1 MAKTKTKAH
10 ARQKDILRS
19 TTSPLVKGVP
29 KKSQKS
35 IEDLLTEAAEL
46 LEQSQP
52 ELALPLA
59 EEALKRLEAERQE
72 QHVGTEDEIDI
83 DDLLSLA
90 AQGVPT
96 LPPVLTLNA
105 EIQVALGDV
114 DSARRNFT
122 RATRIDKDGALIS
135 AEPWLWLAQLCEEG
149 GKESI
154 GYFEQACEVLRNEIE
169 VLEEAVN
176 EMNTTTTTTTTVGGA
191 ADEDAGTKRVL
202 DEKKS
207 KLAEALCAMAEVY
220 MTDLSWE
227 NDAEGR
233 CESLV
238 TEAVA
243 VCPEYLSA
251 GVLQTLASVRI
262 SQERIEDARTALTR
276 SLDIWKDTSSASQ
289 AESSKDNGSADEGSA
304 GDDGRKPDFA
314 TRVSLSRLLMEVQLE
329 PLAMSV
335 LEGLIREDDQ
345 SVECWYLGGWCQ
357 VLISQK
363 ADTNAET
370 RAKCLDTAR
379 QWLETCLR
387 LYRVLGYEDE
397 PLREHAVELVQG
409 LKKEL
414 VGGADGA
421 MDEDEG
427 DGWEDVDDQEDE
439 DEDDEDGD
447 LEIEADEEDGA
458 RSHAGAKSAADGDVE
473 MT

>member
-10 ARQKDILRS
+10 SKQKDILRS
-19 TTSPLVKGVP
+19 TTSPLVKSTP
-29 KKSQKS
+29 QRSQKS

-59 EEALKRLEAERQE
+59 EEALRRLEVERQE
-72 QHVGTEDEIDI
+72 QRSPKDDEIDT
-83 DDLLSLA
+83 DDLLALA

-96 LPPVLTLNA
+96 LPSVLTLNA

-114 DSARRNFT
+114 VSARRNFT

-149 GKESI
+149 GTESI
-154 GYFEQACEVLRNEIE
+154 RYFEHACEVLRNEID
-169 VLEEAVN
+169 VLEEAAN
-176 EMNTTTTTTTTVGGA
+176 EMDITGSDG
-191 ADEDAGTKRVL
+191 DAGTKRVL
-202 DEKKS
+202 NEKKS
-207 KLAEALCAMAEVY
+207 KLADALCAMAEVY

-227 NDAEGR
+227 NDAESR

-243 VCPEYLSA
+243 VCPEHLGA

-262 SQERIEDARTALTR
+262 SQERMEDARTALKR
-276 SLDIWKDTSSASQ
+276 SLDIWNDAGPSASEEE
-289 AESSKDNGSADEGSA
+289 AAGLKEKNKDGESSSVVVGAD
-304 GDDGRKPDFA
+304 DDGRKPDFA

-329 PLAMSV
+329 HLAMAV
-335 LEGLIREDDQ
+335 LEGLVREDDQ
-345 SVECWYLGGWCQ
+345 SIECWYLGGWCQ

-363 ADTNAET
+363 PDTTTSAE
-370 RAKCLDTAR
+370 AKRKWLETAR
-379 QWLETCLR
+379 QWLENCLR

-397 PLREHAVELVQG
+397 RLREHAVELVHG

-414 VGGADGA
+414 RVEGE
-421 MDEDEG
+421 MDEEED
-427 DGWEDVDDQEDE
+427 DAWEDVDEQDD
-439 DEDDEDGD
+439 DDDDEDGD
-447 LEIEADEEDGA
+447 GDVEIEADGDNDVE
-458 RSHAGAKSAADGDVE
+458 SHTAAKAADGDVE

>member
-1 MAKTKTKAH
+1 MAKTKTKAGSKQ
-10 ARQKDILRS
+10 RDILRS

-46 LEQSQP
+46 LEQAQP

-59 EEALKRLEAERQE
+59 EEALKRLETERQE
-72 QHVGTEDEIDI
+72 QHAPKEDEIEI

-90 AQGVPT
+90 AQGIPT
-96 LPPVLTLNA
+96 LPSVLTLNA

-114 DSARRNFT
+114 ESARRNFL

-149 GKESI
+149 GAESI
-154 GYFEQACEVLRNEIE
+154 RYFEQACEVLRNEIE

-176 EMNTTTTTTTTVGGA
+176 EMDTGSDG
-191 ADEDAGTKRVL
+191 DAGAKKVL

-207 KLAEALCAMAEVY
+207 KLADALCAMAEVY

-227 NDAEGR
+227 NDAESR

-262 SQERIEDARTALTR
+262 SQERIEDARTALKR
-276 SLDIWKDTSSASQ
+276 SLDIWNDTPSASVQ
-289 AESSKDNGSADEGSA
+289 DPTKDEEASA
-304 GDDGRKPDFA
+304 GEDGRRPDFA

-329 PLAMSV
+329 PVAMTV
-335 LEGLIREDDQ
+335 LEGLVREDDQ

-357 VLISQK
+357 VLVSQK
-363 ADTNAET
+363 GDTPSET
-370 RAKCLDTAR
+370 KAKCLETAK
-379 QWLETCLR
+379 QWLDNCLR
-387 LYRVLGYEDE
+387 LYRVQGYEDE
-397 PLREHAVELVQG
+397 RLREHAVELVDG

-414 VGGADGA
+414 GLEGE
-421 MDEDEG
+421 MDEDDG
-427 DGWEDVDDQEDE
+427 DWEDVDDQDDE
-439 DEDDEDGD
+439 EEAEEDGD
-447 LEIEADEEDGA
+447 LEIEAD
-458 RSHAGAKSAADGDVE
+458 GDVDAEDDAARRHPGASAKATAKDEDIE

>member
-1 MAKTKTKAH
+1 MAKTKTKGH
-10 ARQKDILRS
+10 SKQQKDILRS
-19 TTSPLVKGVP
+19 TTSPLVKGGVVP
-29 KKSQKS
+29 KKSHQKS
-35 IEDLLTEAAEL
+35 IEELLTEAAEL

-59 EEALKRLEAERQE
+59 EEALKRLEDERQQE
-72 QHVGTEDEIDI
+72 QHAPNKEDQIDI

-96 LPPVLTLNA
+96 LPSALTLNA

-149 GKESI
+149 GVESI
-154 GYFEQACEVLRNEIE
+154 RYFEQACEVLRNEIE

-176 EMNTTTTTTTTVGGA
+176 EMDTGGSGA
-191 ADEDAGTKRVL
+191 DAGTKKVL

-207 KLAEALCAMAEVY
+207 KLADALCAMAEVY

-227 NDAEGR
+227 SDAESR
-233 CESLV
+233 CETLV

-243 VCPEYLSA
+243 VCPEHLSA

-262 SQERIEDARTALTR
+262 SQERIEDARTALKR
-276 SLDIWKDTSSASQ
+276 SLDIWW
-289 AESSKDNGSADEGSA
+289 KDNAPPPASDDLKEKKRSAEEEGNV

-329 PLAMSV
+329 QLAMSV
-335 LEGLIREDDQ
+335 LEGLVREDDQ

-357 VLISQK
+357 VLIAQK
-363 ADTNAET
+363 PDTSNPDVK
-370 RAKCLDTAR
+370 AKCNETAK
-379 QWLETCLR
+379 QWLENCLR

-397 PLREHAVELVQG
+397 RLREHAVELVAG

-414 VGGADGA
+414 GE
-421 MDEDEG
+421 MDEDDEG
-427 DGWEDVDDQEDE
+427 DAWEDVDDQEDDDE
-439 DEDDEDGD
+439 DEDDGD
-447 LEIEADEEDGA
+447 LEIEADGEDEA
-458 RSHAGAKSAADGDVE
+458 SSHPGAKAGDGDVE